1 MATVE
6 QTRVGCP
13 TCGMVHLLKRFGL
26 TADGAYDSEAR
37 PPLLKAYTYRYG
49 GPKHLSVDHHP
60 LPLPL
65 ALGLRDA
72 LRTALAQ
79 LEHEIVEAGGE
90 LPE

>member
-1 MATVE
+1 MATE
-6 QTRVGCP
+6 LNRIGCP
-13 TCGMVHLLKRFGL
+13 ICAFTHAPRRLGL
-26 TADGAYDSEAR
+26 TDDGSHDPQLR
-37 PPLLKAYTYRYG
+37 PPLFKAYRYRFG
-49 GPKHLSVDHHP
+49 GRGNVQVTHAD
-60 LPLPL
+60 LPLNF